1 MGIAPSEFWRMTPSE
16 FDVLWQANK
25 PEVRRGNLNESQLET
40 LFGELET
47 GEYL

>member
-16 FDVLWQANK
+16 FFVLWQDSK
-25 PEVRRGNLNESQLET
+25 PEVRRGNLGESQLEA